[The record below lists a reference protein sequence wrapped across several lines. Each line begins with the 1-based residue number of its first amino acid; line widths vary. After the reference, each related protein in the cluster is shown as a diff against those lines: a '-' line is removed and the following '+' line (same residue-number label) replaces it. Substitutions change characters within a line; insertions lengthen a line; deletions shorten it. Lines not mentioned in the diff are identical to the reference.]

1 MSNKHFEL
9 NRTTKTLARIFP
21 TLLMVTPIVVSAA
34 TIDQSTSVPQDFSAD
49 TEYVINRDVTVS
61 STENTPAV
69 SVSGMN
75 VKKITN
81 DGNISGMGIGLNINI
96 DGQSVEINNNENAI
110 ISSETD
116 NAVNMQSMAG
126 TFNNSGI
133 ITGANNGIFIS
144 EESSAISITNTD
156 TGVITG
162 KNGLSSQIAVG
173 LDNIGAITGTAGD
186 GIALSDGN
194 SKINNSGTVQG
205 SENGINVVDSAKAD
219 IINSG
224 LLGGGGTAVMFA
236 SSKNNS
242 LVLNTGSSLI
252 GDVISTGSTGNTLSL
267 VGSGTEDSNF
277 VGLNDGDG
285 FASVKMNGEAW
296 TLTGNLDIIGSGDSL
311 QVNSGQL
318 TLAGAVAN
326 SGNTLVAEAA
336 TLQLGNGQK
345 TATLTG
351 SMTNNGTVIFN
362 QGSDSTFATSI
373 IGSGNVEKVDAN
385 TLTLTGTN
393 SYTGNTL
400 LKSGTTLV
408 AEGATLGVVGSDAT
422 LTIDNGAQFASAGE
436 VNNNIDILS
445 GGILAAWNAVEG
457 NATLRTSGVDTI
469 NGNVTNSGTLLLS
482 AADNSVGNNFTING
496 DYTGSAGS
504 QIVMNSTLG
513 EDSSPTDHLSIT
525 GSSYGQSGVSIANI
539 GGLGAQT
546 VNGMEIVSVSGSS
559 EAQLT
564 LSKPVVAGA
573 YEYGLYQHDNG
584 NWYLESKATPSD
596 DPSDDTDD
604 GDSGTDDGS
613 GTDSG
618 SSTDNG
624 SGTDSGSDTDNGGQ
638 SAPEVM
644 APEVGAYLGNYLAA
658 QSMFL
663 HKRDDRDQLTF
674 RNEDNLNTWM
684 YVKGRYHENDAGGDK
699 VSYDTT
705 TTVLQVGSDF
715 MSKPMDKGILRA
727 GGMFGAGQA
736 KTDSDAKHNVRD
748 AQGKVDGFNVGLY
761 ATWQEDPKLRL
772 GSYIDTWA
780 SYSWYNNTV
789 TSNRNNEKYDSK
801 GFAASV
807 EVGHAWVIPSDNT
820 RTWKIEPQAQMIY
833 SYLDQE
839 NHTDPDGVRVT
850 TVDNNS
856 LFGRL
861 GVKSSYFEQHDV
873 KAWQPYVAVNWLKGA
888 GQNDLA
894 FNGEKVSNDTP
905 DDRGQLELGVT
916 GNVNE
921 TTTISLR
928 ASGEWG
934 ENSYAAYGG
943 HILLNHRW

>member
-162 KNGLSSQIAVG
+162 ENGLSSQIAVG
-173 LDNIGAITGTAGD
+173 LDNSGAITGTAGD

-236 SSKNNS
+236 SSKHNS

-285 FASVKMNGEAW
+285 FASVKMNGAAW

-604 GDSGTDDGS
+604 GDSGSDSGTDGGS
-613 GTDSG
+613 GTDGDS
-618 SSTDNG
+618 DNG
-624 SGTDSGSDTDNGGQ
+624 SNTDNGGQ

-801 GFAASV
+801 GFAASF

-820 RTWKIEPQAQMIY
+820 RTWKIEPQAQIIY